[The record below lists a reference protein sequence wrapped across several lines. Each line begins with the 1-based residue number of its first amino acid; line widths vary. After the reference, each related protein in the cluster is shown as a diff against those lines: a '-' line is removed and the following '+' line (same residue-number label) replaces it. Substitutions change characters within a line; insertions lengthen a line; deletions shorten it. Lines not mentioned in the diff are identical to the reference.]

1 MNKWLINRL
10 KTMSFA
16 EIFFRIKQFFKG
28 YREEKFGYAI
38 EYISN
43 GLLSNGNILNIPAD
57 FEKNYVNTLNVFGT
71 DFNYS
76 KPEEINWHEDIL
88 SGEVFPHAFY
98 RKINIREN
106 PNLSAKIV
114 WEINRLQFLTNIC
127 IRYSVTKNKSDLD
140 LFIEINRSWSTQNP
154 YLKGVNWYS
163 NIEVNIRLITWFL
176 CWEILDADNLIT
188 TDIHFRLFVEND
200 WLPLINKHCLYS
212 YENPSRYSSS
222 NNHLISEYAGL
233 FIASSKWGFKESEKW
248 IKYAQKGLEKE
259 IVKQHSGNG
268 INKEEAAE
276 YIQFITDFFLLSYL
290 VGEKTNRPFSKGY
303 KQQLYKIFCYIYSFL
318 DCNGN
323 FPKYGDEDDGK
334 CFILDFN
341 EKFNNFKSL
350 LTSGAIIFNDQLLK
364 SKSNGF
370 DTKNHFLFGN
380 SGKSVFETIPDTVS
394 NENSKFFRDEGHF
407 IFRKKDNEK
416 EIYMHFDAAPLGF
429 LSIAA
434 HGHADALS
442 FILHVDGQPVFID
455 SGTYTYHTEPE
466 WRSYFI
472 GTLAH
477 NTIRINEKDQA
488 VNGGPTLWIK
498 HYKTSV
504 IDLET
509 DEDIDRITAT
519 HDGYKKENAQHI
531 REIVFDKLKSEF
543 LISDTI
549 IVVGKKSV
557 LVEIPFHIHPDF
569 TVTRSSGNHYQ
580 LSKDPVRNIVFFV
593 DAKLNPVI
601 IKGQQEPNILGWY
614 SDSFLKKEAT
624 NVIYCNT
631 QIDCTSTFKFII
643 KII

>member
-1 MNKWLINRL
+1 
-10 KTMSFA
+10 
-16 EIFFRIKQFFKG
+16 
-28 YREEKFGYAI
+28 
-38 EYISN
+38 
-43 GLLSNGNILNIPAD
+43 
-57 FEKNYVNTLNVFGT
+57 
-71 DFNYS
+71 
-76 KPEEINWHEDIL
+76 
-88 SGEVFPHAFY
+88 
-98 RKINIREN
+98 
-106 PNLSAKIV
+106 
-114 WEINRLQFLTNIC
+114 
-127 IRYSVTKNKSDLD
+127 
-140 LFIEINRSWSTQNP
+140 
-154 YLKGVNWYS
+154 
-163 NIEVNIRLITWFL
+163 
-176 CWEILDADNLIT
+176 
-188 TDIHFRLFVEND
+188 
-200 WLPLINKHCLYS
+200 
-212 YENPSRYSSS
+212 
-222 NNHLISEYAGL
+222 
-233 FIASSKWGFKESEKW
+233 
-248 IKYAQKGLEKE
+248 
-259 IVKQHSGNG
+259 
-268 INKEEAAE
+268 
-276 YIQFITDFFLLSYL
+276 
-290 VGEKTNRPFSKGY
+290 
-303 KQQLYKIFCYIYSFL
+303 
-318 DCNGN
+318 
-323 FPKYGDEDDGK
+323 
-334 CFILDFN
+334 
-341 EKFNNFKSL
+341 L

-601 IKGQQEPNILGWY
+601 VKGQQEPQILGWY
-614 SDSFLKKEAT
+614 SKSFLKKEAT
-624 NVIYCNT
+624 NVIYCRT
-631 QIDCTSTFKFII
+631 QIDCTNTFKFII